1 MILFP
6 AIDIKEGKVVRLLQG
21 KFDKVTEYAAEPL
34 DMAKQWEERGAEWLH
49 VVDLDGA
56 KEGQI
61 QNWDSL
67 SRIVKNVNIPV
78 QMGGGVRTHEDI
90 ERLLEIGIKRVV
102 LGTKVIEDRNF
113 LKDILS
119 KWSENIAV
127 SLDCSNGMVAQRGWT
142 SVTELKGI
150 DFAKELQD
158 LGLKYIIYTDI
169 ARDGMLTGPN
179 FESIE
184 EMLKVIDMFFIASG
198 GIAKL
203 EDIRKLCALESQGVI
218 GAITGKAI
226 YEGTLNLEEALKV
239 CSQNV

>member
-6 AIDIKEGKVVRLLQG
+6 AIDIKAGKVVRLLQG

-34 DMAKQWEERGAEWLH
+34 DMAKQWEKRGAKWLH

-67 SRIVKNVNIPV
+67 SRIVKNIHIPV

-90 ERLLEIGIKRVV
+90 ERLLKIGIKRVV

-119 KWSENIAV
+119 KWSEHIAV

-142 SVTELKGI
+142 LVTELKGI

-184 EMLKVIDMFFIASG
+184 EMLKVIDMSFIASG

>member
-6 AIDIKEGKVVRLLQG
+6 AIDIQQGKVVRLLQG
-21 KFDKVTEYAAEPL
+21 KFDEVTEYAADPL
-34 DMAKQWEERGAEWLH
+34 DMAQQWVNRGAQWLH

-56 KEGQI
+56 QEGKI
-61 QNWDSL
+61 QNWDS
-67 SRIVKNVNIPV
+67 IINIAKNVDVPV
-78 QMGGGVRTHEDI
+78 QMGGGVRTQEDI
-90 ERLLEIGIKRVV
+90 ERLIDAGVKRIV

-113 LKDILS
+113 LKEILS
-119 KWSENIAV
+119 RWPENITV

-142 SVTELKGI
+142 SVTELRGI
-150 DFAKELQD
+150 DFAKELEA

-179 FESIE
+179 FESIQ
-184 EMLKVIDMFFIASG
+184 EMLDAVSIAFIASG
-198 GIAKL
+198 GISKL
-203 EDIRKLCALESQGVI
+203 EDVKKLCALESQGLI